1 MGGREGGGWRSGKG
15 PGRVV
20 LDLRP
25 IQKKKKKKREKK
37 KRKKKTQE
45 EDAQR
50 LQRCLTL
57 IQRQVLRGR
66 SSMTG
71 RQFRKV
77 PHVPFLLLL
86 LLRRLFFF
94 FLFAELHE
102 VVGAYRKW
110 WVFERCNSG
119 SAVVSFQMA
128 VSPWN
133 YERCRVTGEAGG
145 TGVTRRSL
153 FLSLNLLL
161 FCM

>member
-1 MGGREGGGWRSGKG
+1 MGGGVEKREGPWKGG
-15 PGRVV
+15 PGSETHS
-20 LDLRP
+20 
-25 IQKKKKKKREKK
+25 KKKKKKGEEEEE
-37 KRKKKTQE
+37 E
-45 EDAQR
+45 EDAR
-50 LQRCLTL
+50 RRRPTYSK
-57 IQRQVLRGR
+57 VPNSSTATGTKGS

-77 PHVPFLLLL
+77 PLVPFLL
-86 LLRRLFFF
+86 LLRRLFFT
-94 FLFAELHE
+94 FLFAELHA

-153 FLSLNLLL
+153 FLNLNLLL